1 MALTFFKK
9 KEDGKTSVGAGAS
22 FPMLGYVL
30 KRIFIFLPTLF
41 IISLVTFM
49 LIASAP
55 GDPAES
61 MLNQAQGEGQASDK
75 LATEK
80 AYQEV
85 RHRIG
90 LDLPVFYF
98 QLTNAG
104 ATDTL
109 NRISKAE
116 RRENLQRLN
125 YDYGNWPQI
134 SKYYGTL
141 TALEYNVLSI
151 QKDSAVAGDLI
162 EVRNLMSK
170 LFYNYDDGILT
181 YIMTNLDAKLRT
193 HPEFS
198 DARAQFAATTAAYSE
213 MKQTATPWKRYIPAF
228 KWHGTENQYHR
239 WLFGNAKWFGEE
251 EDITKSRGF
260 LRGDFGISY
269 FAKRPVSSMIWDG
282 LRWTFI
288 IALFSIVIQ
297 YLVSIPLGIFSA
309 RNKGTKADSS
319 ITVSLFILYSL
330 PSFWIGTLLIIF
342 LGGGDYFDLFPP
354 FGLGDTT
361 IEADGFW
368 VRMVDLGHHLVLPL
382 FCATYASFAFLSRQ
396 MRGSMMGVLRQDY
409 IRTARAK
416 GLDEKKVIWKHAF
429 RNSLLPVITI
439 FASVFPAF
447 ISGSLIIEYLFT
459 IPGIGQT
466 TYMAVVQKD
475 YPYIL
480 TTTMFSA
487 ILTLVGYLVADI
499 LYAVVDPR
507 ISYSKK

>member
-1 MALTFFKK
+1 MAQGLNEQ
-9 KEDGKTSVGAGAS
+9 KERLVTAGVS
-22 FPMLGYVL
+22 FPMFGYVM
-30 KRIFIFLPTLF
+30 KRVLIFLPTLF
-41 IISLVTFM
+41 IISLVTFL
-49 LIASAP
+49 LISSAP

-61 MLNQAQGEGQASDK
+61 MLNQSQGEGQASDK

-104 ATDTL
+104 TCDTI
-109 NRISKAE
+109 NRIAKAE
-116 RRENLQRLN
+116 RRENLQRLTHQ
-125 YDYGNWPQI
+125 YGNWPAI
-134 SKYYGTL
+134 SNYYAQL
-141 TALEYNVLSI
+141 CAFEYQVLSVK
-151 QKDSAVAGDLI
+151 KDSAIANDLI
-162 EVRNLMSK
+162 ELRNLMSK
-170 LFYNYDDGILT
+170 LFYNYEPGVID
-181 YIMTNLDAKLRT
+181 NLMKDIGGRVT
-193 HPEFS
+193 RHEEFRQAASGFNGVTSAYRSMLS
-198 DARAQFAATTAAYSE
+198 D
-213 MKQTATPWKRYIPAF
+213 ATPWKKYIPRIQ
-228 KWHGTENQYHR
+228 WNGTANQYHR
-239 WLFGNAKWFGEE
+239 WLFGTAAWFGTET
-251 EDITKSRGF
+251 DITKPRGF
-260 LRGDFGISY
+260 LRGDFGVSY

-282 LRWTFI
+282 LRWTFL

-309 RNKGTKADSS
+309 RNKGTRRDSTL
-319 ITVSLFILYSL
+319 TVSLFVMYSL

-342 LGGGDYFDLFPP
+342 LCGGDYLDIFPP

-361 IEADGFW
+361 VEADGW
-368 VRMVDLGHHLVLPL
+368 LVRIADLAHHLALPL
-382 FCATYASFAFLSRQ
+382 FCATYTSFAFLSRQ
-396 MRGSMMGVLRQDY
+396 MRGAMMGVLRQDY

-416 GLDEKKVIWKHAF
+416 GLDDKKVIWKHAF
-429 RNSLLPVITI
+429 RNSLLPIITI
-439 FASVFPAF
+439 FASIFPAL

-459 IPGIGQT
+459 VPGIGQT

-487 ILTLVGYLVADI
+487 MLTLLGYLVADI